1 MPTVY
6 NLLLGRLYSKIV
18 SIYKYGLEKEA
29 VKPHHTGSAGSSIES
44 NCAETMTKVKVK
56 VKVDVVTESSVYFY
70 PPITERE
77 IDTPLTR

>member
-44 NCAETMTKVKVK
+44 NCAETMTKVKV
-56 VKVDVVTESSVYFY
+56 DVVTESSVYFY